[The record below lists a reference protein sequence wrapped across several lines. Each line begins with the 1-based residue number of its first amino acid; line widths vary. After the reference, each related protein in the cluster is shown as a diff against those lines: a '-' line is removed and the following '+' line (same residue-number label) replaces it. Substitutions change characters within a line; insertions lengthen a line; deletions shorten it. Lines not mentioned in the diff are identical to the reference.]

1 MIASDNVIQNDM
13 TTPNR
18 IMAHSVHDIAYK
30 LAAQEVPNNTC
41 NAISFGS
48 WNREI
53 STDEK
58 CARKT
63 PKS

>member
-1 MIASDNVIQNDM
+1 MIASDNVIQNEM
-13 TTPNR
+13 TTANR

-30 LAAQEVPNNTC
+30 LATQEVPKNTC

-53 STDEK
+53 LY
-58 CARKT
+58 
-63 PKS
+63 